1 MNKKG
6 AIELS
11 MTTII
16 VIVIGITILSLGL
29 GWISSVFGDVDEL
42 TSGAFE
48 QGATQIAEIFGSSNA
63 EVALSPGETSMGQ
76 DETTTVTLAVRNS
89 GITTANEV
97 YATVEAIA
105 FGGGA
110 TDTLLCGFDDTGT
123 STTNK
128 YSLGSGDSMSR
139 GLIAKDVGSDLGT
152 YICAVTV
159 HGLPT
164 SSGDGE
170 STSLVITIE

>member
-1 MNKKG
+1 MMNKKG

-16 VIVIGITILSLGL
+16 VIVMGITILSLGL
-29 GWISSVFGDVDEL
+29 FWIQSVFTDVGEL

-63 EVALSPGETSMGQ
+63 EVALSPGETTISQG
-76 DETTTVTLAVRNS
+76 DTETVTLAIRNS
-89 GITTANEV
+89 GTAEVTGV
-97 YATVEAIA
+97 YATVESLV
-105 FGGGA
+105 FGGGS
-110 TDTLLCGFDDTGT
+110 TDTLRCGFDDTGLD
-123 STTNK
+123 TTNT
-128 YSLGSGDSMSR
+128 YTLVSGESTSR
-139 GLIAKDVGSDLGT
+139 GLIVKDDGSALGT

-164 SSGDGE
+164 SPK